1 MLIKVSYFKENFNF
15 FIKKQAALN
24 SMTCNSRVEC
34 KSDSGLECDGVT
46 CQCTAPKSW
55 DVNSKKCDKCI
66 NGYTSNGVGSPC
78 SL

>member
-15 FIKKQAALN
+15 FIKKQVALN

-34 KSDSGLECDGVT
+34 KSDSGLVCVGVT

-55 DVNSKKCDKCI
+55 DVNSKKCDKCT
-66 NGYTSNGVGSPC
+66 NGYTDGGSGTPC